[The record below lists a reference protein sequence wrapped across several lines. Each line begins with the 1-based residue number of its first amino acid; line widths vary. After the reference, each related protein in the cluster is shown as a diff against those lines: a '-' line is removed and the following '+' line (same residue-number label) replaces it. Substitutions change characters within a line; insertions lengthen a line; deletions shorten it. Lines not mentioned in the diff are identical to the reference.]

1 MHICDVVT
9 GTKRLQKAMKE
20 LKEQWYWTKEY
31 WRDQTAEK
39 YEKEYLQPLGEKVR
53 LALSA
58 VERLTE
64 VLEEAEKDLSDHGGG
79 EFV

>member
-9 GTKRLQKAMKE
+9 GTKRLQKATKS
-20 LKEQWYWTKEY
+20 LKEQWLWTKEY

-39 YEKEYLQPLGEKVR
+39 YEEEYLVPLGEKVR
-53 LALSA
+53 MAISA

-64 VLEEAEKDLSDHGGG
+64 VLEEAEKDLTDQGAIY
-79 EFV
+79 